1 MDWIVII
8 NTCVSI
14 LFTLCYAY
22 QIFYLIYALFVSP
35 KEYRATEQTN
45 RYAVMISARNEE
57 KVIGLLLQ
65 SIKACDY
72 PSELVDIYVVA
83 DNCTDKTAQIAAEN
97 GATVYQRF
105 NQNLIGKG
113 YALNELYGHIC
124 DLHGTQYY
132 NGYFV
137 FDADNLL
144 DKHYITEMDKCFC
157 AGNRVITSYRN
168 SKNYGTNWISAGYA
182 LWFLREAKFLN
193 NPRSILGTSCA
204 ISGTGFLIHQD
215 ILNKQKGWIH
225 FLLTEDIEFSV
236 DKVLQGEKIGYCHT
250 AVLYDEQPSSFK
262 VAWRQRLRWSK
273 GFLQVMRDYGG
284 ALFKQSIKRFSAFDM
299 LMTIAPAFIITIF
312 CLISNLFALVYSY
325 VCDPAYV
332 GTIMGS
338 LIYTVS
344 SAYLLLFIVGFVTGI
359 TEWKQ
364 IRCSTLRKILS
375 FFTFPLFMMTYI
387 PISVQA
393 LFVKVNWKPI
403 EHNVAISLDELTN
416 EKVTHAD
423 QAPHGR
429 G

>member
-22 QIFYLIYALFVSP
+22 QFFYLIYALFVSP
-35 KEYRATEQTN
+35 KEYGATKQTN

-57 KVIGLLLQ
+57 KVIGHLLQ

-72 PSELVDIYVVA
+72 PSDLVDIYVVA
-83 DNCTDKTAQIAAEN
+83 DNCTDETAQIATEN

-105 NQNLIGKG
+105 NKNLIGKG
-113 YALNELYGHIC
+113 YALNELYSHIT
-124 DLHGTQYY
+124 DLHGTEYY
-132 NGYFV
+132 NGFFV

-144 DKHYITEMDKCFC
+144 DEHYITEMDKCFC

-193 NPRSILGTSCA
+193 NPRSLLGTSCA
-204 ISGTGFLIHQD
+204 ISGTGFLIHRD
-215 ILNKQKGWIH
+215 ILKQQKGWVH

-236 DKVLQGEKIGYCHT
+236 DNVLQGEKIGYCHT
-250 AVLYDEQPSSFK
+250 ARLYDEQPSNFK
-262 VAWRQRLRWSK
+262 TAWRQRLRWSK
-273 GFLQVMRDYGG
+273 GFLQVMRDYGCS
-284 ALFKQSIKRFSAFDM
+284 LFRQSIKNFSAFDL
-299 LMTIAPAFIITIF
+299 LMTIAPAFLITLF
-312 CLISNLFALVYSY
+312 CLISNLSALVYAFIY
-325 VCDPAYV
+325 NPVFV

-338 LIYTVS
+338 LIYTVL
-344 SAYLLLFIVGFVTGI
+344 SAYFLLFVVGFVTGI
-359 TEWKQ
+359 SEWKQ
-364 IRCSTLRKILS
+364 IHCSTSRKILS

-393 LFVKVNWKPI
+393 LFVKVEWKPI
-403 EHNVAISLDELTN
+403 EHNVAVSVEELTH
-416 EKVTHAD
+416 EKVTRA
-423 QAPHGR
+423 G
-429 G
+429 

>member
-1 MDWIVII
+1 MDWIIII
-8 NTCVSI
+8 NTCVSV

-22 QIFYLIYALFVSP
+22 QLFYLAYAFFVSP
-35 KEYRATEQTN
+35 KKYGTTQQTN

-57 KVIGLLLQ
+57 KVIGHLLQ

-83 DNCTDKTAQIAAEN
+83 DNCTDETARIAAEN

-105 NQNLIGKG
+105 NKKLIGKG
-113 YALNELYGHIC
+113 YALNELYSYIA

-132 NGYFV
+132 DGFFV

-144 DKHYITEMDKCFC
+144 DKHYITEMDKCFS

-193 NPRSILGTSCA
+193 NPRSLLGTSCA
-204 ISGTGFLIHQD
+204 ISGTGFLIHRD
-215 ILNKQKGWIH
+215 ILNRQNGWKH

-236 DKVLQGEKIGYCHT
+236 DNVLQGEKIGYCHT
-250 AVLYDEQPSSFK
+250 AVLYDEQPTTWK
-262 VAWRQRLRWSK
+262 AAWRQRLRWSK
-273 GFLQVMRDYGG
+273 GFLQVMRDYGRS
-284 ALFKQSIKRFSAFDM
+284 LSKQIFKNFSAFDM

-312 CLISNLFALVYSY
+312 CLVVNSAALVYALLHN
-325 VCDPAYV
+325 PAFV
-332 GTIMGS
+332 WTIVNS
-338 LIYTVS
+338 LVYTVA
-344 SAYLLLFIVGFVTGI
+344 SAYLLLFAIGLVTGI

-364 IRCSTLRKILS
+364 IHCSARRKILS

-393 LFVKVNWKPI
+393 LFVKVKWKPI

-416 EKVTHAD
+416 ENATTSAK
-423 QAPHGR
+423 
-429 G
+429 

>member
-1 MDWIVII
+1 MDWVVIS

-22 QIFYLIYALFVSP
+22 QLFYLAYAFFVSP
-35 KEYRATEQTN
+35 KKYGATKQTN

-57 KVIGLLLQ
+57 KVIGHLLQ

-83 DNCTDKTAQIAAEN
+83 DNCTDETARIAAEN

-105 NQNLIGKG
+105 NKKLIGKG
-113 YALNELYGHIC
+113 YALNELYSYIA

-132 NGYFV
+132 DGFFV

-144 DKHYITEMDKCFC
+144 DKHYITEMDKCFS

-193 NPRSILGTSCA
+193 NPRSLLGTSCA
-204 ISGTGFLIHQD
+204 ISGTGFLIHRD
-215 ILNKQKGWIH
+215 ILNRQNGWIH

-236 DKVLQGEKIGYCHT
+236 DNVLQGEKIGYCHT
-250 AVLYDEQPSSFK
+250 AMLYDEQPSSFK

-284 ALFKQSIKRFSAFDM
+284 SLFKQSVKNFSAFDM
-299 LMTIAPAFIITIF
+299 LMTIAPAFIITLF
-312 CLISNLFALVYSY
+312 CLLSNLCALVYALA
-325 VCDPAYV
+325 CNPTIV
-332 GTIMGS
+332 GTIIGS
-338 LIYTVS
+338 LVYTVL
-344 SAYLLLFIVGFVTGI
+344 SAYLLLFVVGLSTGI

-364 IRCSTLRKILS
+364 IHCSTPRKILS

-393 LFVKVNWKPI
+393 LFAKVEWKPI
-403 EHNVAISLDELTN
+403 EHNVAISMDDLTC
-416 EKVTHAD
+416 EKIAHS
-423 QAPHGR
+423 GK
-429 G
+429 